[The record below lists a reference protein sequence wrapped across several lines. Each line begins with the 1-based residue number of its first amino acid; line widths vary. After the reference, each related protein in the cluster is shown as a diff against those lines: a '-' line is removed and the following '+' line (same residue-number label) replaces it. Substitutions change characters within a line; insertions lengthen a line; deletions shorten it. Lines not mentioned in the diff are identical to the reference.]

1 MSEENKNSNNR
12 TAGIIGTV
20 AFHLLALL
28 VILLLALTTPL
39 PLPGEEG
46 VEVNLGSSDYGMGNV
61 QEQSPPPAEQSTPPP
76 PPPSNDPEP
85 QTEEEIITQD
95 VEEAPAIEEEVVED
109 PAPETPMPVIED
121 TDIEAEP
128 MDDEIIPDEVVENP
142 DPVQTVNREALYPGN
157 NSNSDGDGSNEGI
170 TGQPGDQGQENG
182 TPDATNYEGSGGL
195 GDEGVGYDLGGRGAK
210 HLPKP
215 AYNSAEQG
223 KVVVNIRVDRNGKV
237 ISAIAGAK
245 GTTITDLQLRRLAEE
260 AALRA
265 VFASDPNAPETQTGT
280 ITYNFIIL
288 N

>member
-61 QEQSPPPAEQSTPPP
+61 QEQSPPPAEQNTPPP

-109 PAPETPMPVIED
+109 PAPETPKPVIED

-128 MDDEIIPDEVVENP
+128 MDDEIIPDEVIEDPEPAQVYNP
-142 DPVQTVNREALYPGN
+142 EASYQGN
-157 NSNSDGDGSNEGI
+157 PITEGDGSNEGN
-170 TGQPGDQGQENG
+170 TGQPGDLGQDNG

-195 GDEGVGYDLGGRGAK
+195 GDEGVGFDLTGRNSK
-210 HLPKP
+210 SLPIP
-215 AYNSAEQG
+215 TYESDELG
-223 KVVVNIRVDRNGKV
+223 TIVVKIRVDQDGKV
-237 ISAIAGAK
+237 ISAIAGGQ
-245 GTTITDLQLRRLAEE
+245 GTTITNERLRRLVEE
-260 AALRA
+260 AAMNSLFDSNEARVQA
-265 VFASDPNAPETQTGT
+265 GT
-280 ITYNFIIL
+280 ITYRIKRQ
-288 N
+288 